1 MAMTYASRWP
11 QIAKW
16 WDTATITKPSEVA
29 ATAKRLVAAKARYQS
44 VEAKTGVPWWV
55 IAAIHEREASQ
66 DWNSQLAQG
75 DPLNQV
81 STHVPK
87 GMGPFKTWE
96 EGAIAAL
103 KHDDLTSVSDW
114 RLEKALYQQEK
125 YNGVGYYNKGIPSPY
140 VWAGTSVQKPG
151 KWIRDHVWDD
161 NYMDKQLGCAA
172 MLKGMMAI
180 DPSIKLIRE
189 SAEPEVQ
196 EVAAGAKA
204 AALAPGESAAGV
216 KGTGAGLLRRA
227 LQHIGEEYVNTQ
239 IPKDDP
245 NWKGPWDCAEFI
257 SWLVYQET
265 GILYGCVDNNA
276 KPSKAD
282 AFTGAWQTDVERR
295 GIRVS
300 IDKAAATVGGIVLR
314 YPPPGG
320 MGHIAVCDGK
330 GGTVE
335 AKGRKYGVVADTV
348 HGRGW
353 HTGVLIPGIKYD
365 SVIDATRVKP
375 PAELYARNIPNMD
388 EAIVI
393 EIQKALASKRFS
405 PGEIDGDFGPD
416 TEAAVVA
423 FQLAEGLVA
432 DGQVGGDTAAALGIS
447 LKPSTGVKP
456 PEPEKA
462 VQPQVQPV
470 QPQVQPVQP
479 QVQPVQPQ
487 VQPVQP
493 QVQPVIPHVIPSVLT
508 HVIPKVIPKLLVGAG
523 AVNPLI
529 ALAGAVLPDI
539 LKAVV
544 GDKAGTVAGAVTEAV
559 TEITQT
565 TNPEEARKKLE
576 ADPEAVAQ
584 LQLKLAEI
592 AASQEEKR
600 QQAQLALLK
609 EQNEQEAKRQQAQ
622 LALFKEQSEQE
633 AKRRDA
639 QLAQFRTE
647 IADTQSARST
657 FRALALANNP
667 MAWGAPLVS
676 ILVTIGF
683 FGMLTILLLG
693 LGDMKDNDQVVQI
706 INITVGALAAA
717 FATVV
722 SFWLGSS
729 QGSRAKDTLI
739 QLQADQSAAQ
749 AEALKSTVQAQTK

>member
-16 WDTATITKPSEVA
+16 WDSATITKPNEVA
-29 ATAKRLVAAKARYQS
+29 ATAKRLVAAKARYQG

-66 DWNSQLAQG
+66 DWNTQLAQG

-81 STHVPK
+81 STHVPA

-103 KHDDLTSVSDW
+103 KHDDLTSVLDW
-114 RLEKALYQQEK
+114 GLEKALYHQEK

-161 NYMDKQLGCAA
+161 SYMDKQLGCAA

-189 SAEPEVQ
+189 GAEPDVQ
-196 EVAAGAKA
+196 EVAAGAKSTGL
-204 AALAPGESAAGV
+204 ALGESAAEF

-227 LQHIGEEYVNTQ
+227 LQHVGEEYVNTQ

-300 IDKAAATVGGIVLR
+300 VDKAAATVGGIVLR

-320 MGHIAVCDGK
+320 MGHIALCDGK

-353 HTGVLIPGIKYD
+353 HTGVLIPGMKYD
-365 SVIDATRVKP
+365 SVTEETRVKP
-375 PAELYARNIPNMD
+375 PAELYARNTPNMD

-393 EIQKALASKRFS
+393 EIQKALASKGFS

-447 LKPSTGVKP
+447 LKPSASVQP

-462 VQPQVQPV
+462 VQPQVQPI
-470 QPQVQPVQP
+470 QPQVR
-479 QVQPVQPQ
+479 
-487 VQPVQP
+487 PVQP
-493 QVQPVIPHVIPSVLT
+493 QVQPVIADVMPSVLT
-508 HVIPKVIPKLLVGAG
+508 NVIPKVIPKVIPGLLVGAG

-544 GDKAGTVAGAVTEAV
+544 GDKAGAVAGAVTEAV

-576 ADPEAVAQ
+576 ADPQAVAA

-609 EQNEQEAKRQQAQ
+609 EQNEQETKRQQAQ
-622 LALFKEQSEQE
+622 LALLKEQSEQE
-633 AKRRDA
+633 AKQRAA
-639 QLAQFRTE
+639 QLAQFRAE
-647 IADTQSARST
+647 VADTQSARAT

-667 MAWGAPLVS
+667 MSWGAPLVS

-683 FGMLTILLLG
+683 FGILTILVLG
-693 LGDMKDNDQVVQI
+693 LGNMKDNDQVVQI
-706 INITVGALAAA
+706 VNITVGALAAA

-729 QGSRAKDTLI
+729 QGSRQKDSLI
-739 QLQADQSAAQ
+739 QLQAGQSAAQ
-749 AEALKSTVQAQTK
+749 AEALKSTVQGQTK